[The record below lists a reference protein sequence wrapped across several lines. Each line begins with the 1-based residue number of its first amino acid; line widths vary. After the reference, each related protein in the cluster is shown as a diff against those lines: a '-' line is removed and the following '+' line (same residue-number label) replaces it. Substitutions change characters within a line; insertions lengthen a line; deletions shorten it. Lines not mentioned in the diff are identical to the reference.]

1 MVENPLSTWNVI
13 RFCGASLSV
22 WDAVVSSKP
31 NILYSRW
38 FCLFFFYMLH
48 SHLRSLFRS
57 CLYHLHNQSGRIFGG
72 KQNQKPKQ
80 QQQQKHPALTLKY
93 KKSQRYHRVC
103 LCCPSTA
110 GHGNNISPNT
120 SWFFPLFY
128 LPQLSRAS
136 FSPARTHSDNWILL
150 QQSFIASLGGR
161 PRTRKMVLLIYPSV
175 WRVSIWLVACP
186 SPHYYAPGWAVT
198 WH

>member
-1 MVENPLSTWNVI
+1 
-13 RFCGASLSV
+13 
-22 WDAVVSSKP
+22 
-31 NILYSRW
+31 
-38 FCLFFFYMLH
+38 
-48 SHLRSLFRS
+48 
-57 CLYHLHNQSGRIFGG
+57 
-72 KQNQKPKQ
+72 
-80 QQQQKHPALTLKY
+80 LKY

-161 PRTRKMVLLIYPSV
+161 PRTRKMVLLIYPSA
-175 WRVSIWLVACP
+175 WRVSTWFVARP
-186 SPHYYAPGWAVT
+186 SPHCYAPGWAVT
-198 WH
+198 WHEFTLAPAHIICLPVRHSGSQRHLVMVITHGSPHPMIAFCSFQVGLKHPHLGPSGY